1 MDFPQITTTTS
12 FIPKTRLTTATYP
25 KRGLGLGFFISFFIL
40 LLSGGLFGGV
50 YFYKSSLQK
59 EVNDMAA
66 SLEIAKKAFEPSLIA
81 ELEKFTSSING
92 AKTLFNQHTD
102 ISKIFKFINDNT
114 LKDVKFSDFKY
125 NMDNKIALLTMS
137 GEAKSYTTIA
147 LQAKLL
153 ENSEF
158 IDRALFSNFTLKEG
172 GKVSFNLEIIFKSSE
187 LFYKP

>member
-12 FIPKTRLTTATYP
+12 FIPKTKLTTATYP

-50 YFYKSSLQK
+50 YLYKSSLQK
-59 EVNDMAA
+59 EVSDMVA
-66 SLEIAKKAFEPSLIA
+66 SLEKAKKAFEPSLIV
-81 ELEKFTSSING
+81 ELEKFTSSINN
-92 AKTLFNQHTD
+92 AKNLFNQHRD
-102 ISKIFKFINDNT
+102 ISKIFKLINDLT
-114 LKDVKFSDFKY
+114 LKDVNFSDFKY
-125 NMDNKIALLTMS
+125 NVDDKTALLIMS

-153 ENSEF
+153 ENSDF
-158 IDRALFSNFTLKEG
+158 IDRVLFSNFSLKEG
-172 GKVSFNLEIIFKSSE
+172 GKVSFGVEINFKSSY

>member
-12 FIPKTRLTTATYP
+12 CIPKTRLTTATYP

-50 YFYKSSLQK
+50 YLYKSSLQK
-59 EVNDMAA
+59 EVSDIVV
-66 SLEIAKKAFEPSLIA
+66 SLEIAKKAFEPSLIV
-81 ELEKFTSSING
+81 ELERFTSSING
-92 AKTLFNQHTD
+92 AKNLFNQHRD
-102 ISKIFKFINDNT
+102 ISKIFKLINDLT

-125 NMDNKIALLTMS
+125 NVDDKIALLIMS

-147 LQAKLL
+147 LQAKLF
-153 ENSEF
+153 ENSDF
-158 IDRALFSNFTLKEG
+158 IDRVLFSNFTLKEG
-172 GKVSFNLEIIFKSSE
+172 GKVSFSVEIIFKSSY

>member
-1 MDFPQITTTTS
+1 MDFPQIATTTS
-12 FIPKTRLTTATYP
+12 FIPKTRLTTAAYP

-66 SLEIAKKAFEPSLIA
+66 SLERAKKAFEPSLIA
-81 ELEKFTSSING
+81 ELERFTSSINS
-92 AKTLFNQHTD
+92 AKTLFNQHRD
-102 ISKIFKFINDNT
+102 ISKIFKLINDLT

-125 NMDNKIALLTMS
+125 NVDNKIALLIMS

-147 LQAKLL
+147 LQAKLF
-153 ENSEF
+153 EKSDF
-158 IDRALFSNFTLKEG
+158 IDRVLFSNFSLKEG
-172 GKVSFNLEIIFKSSE
+172 GKVSFSVEIIFKSSY

>member
-12 FIPKTRLTTATYP
+12 FIPKTKFTAATYP
-25 KRGLGLGFFISFFIL
+25 KKGLGLGFFISFFIL
-40 LLSGGLFGGV
+40 LLSAGLFGGV
-50 YFYKSSLQK
+50 YLYKSSLQK

-66 SLEIAKKAFEPSLIA
+66 SLEIAKKSFEPSLIA
-81 ELEKFTSSING
+81 ELEKFTSSITS
-92 AKTLFNQHTD
+92 AKIIFNQHKD
-102 ISKIFKFINDNT
+102 ISKIFKLINDLT

-125 NMDNKIALLTMS
+125 NIDNKIALLAMT

-147 LQAKLL
+147 LQAKIF

-158 IDRALFSNFTLKEG
+158 VDQVVFSNFSLKEG
-172 GKVSFNLEIIFKSSE
+172 GKVSFSVEIIFKSSY

>member
-12 FIPKTRLTTATYP
+12 FIPKTKLTTATYP
-25 KRGLGLGFFISFFIL
+25 KKGLGLGFLISLFIL
-40 LLSGGLFGGV
+40 LLSAGLFGGV
-50 YFYKSSLQK
+50 YLYKSSLQK
-59 EVNDMAA
+59 EVNDMTA

-92 AKTLFNQHTD
+92 AKNLFNQHTN
-102 ISKIFKFINDNT
+102 ISKIFELINDLT

-125 NMDNKIALLTMS
+125 NIDNKNALLVMT

-153 ENSEF
+153 ENSDF
-158 IDRALFSNFTLKEG
+158 IDRVLFSNFILKEG
-172 GKVSFNLEIIFKSSE
+172 GKVSFSVEIIFKSSY